1 MSDLI
6 PGKML
11 EEKVFEI
18 EINDNIMESK
28 IIKELINKKLE
39 DISKL
44 QEEVDELQSKCKHNN
59 VVVKNVSEGV
69 FSLRLVCETCSKV
82 IGYPSSSDLKEAGY

>member
-1 MSDLI
+1 
-6 PGKML
+6 ML
-11 EEKVFEI
+11 KEKVFEI

-28 IIKELINKKLE
+28 LIKELINKKLE

-44 QEEVDELQSKCKHNN
+44 QVEVDELQSKCKHNK
-59 VVVKNVSEGV
+59 VIVKNVSDSV

-82 IGYPSSSDLKEAGY
+82 IGYPSSNDLKEAGY

>member
-1 MSDLI
+1 
-6 PGKML
+6 ML
-11 EEKVFEI
+11 KEKVFEI

-28 IIKELINKKLE
+28 LIKELINKKLE

-44 QEEVDELQSKCKHNN
+44 QAEVDEVQSKCKHNK
-59 VVVKNVSEGV
+59 VIVKNVSDSV

-82 IGYPSSSDLKEAGY
+82 IGYPSSNDLKEAGY

>member
-1 MSDLI
+1 
-6 PGKML
+6 ML
-11 EEKVFEI
+11 KEKVFEI

-28 IIKELINKKLE
+28 LIKELINKKLE

-44 QEEVDELQSKCKHNN
+44 QAEVYELQSKCKHNK
-59 VVVKNVSEGV
+59 VIVKNVSDSV

-82 IGYPSSSDLKEAGY
+82 IGYPSSNDLKEAGY

>member
-1 MSDLI
+1 
-6 PGKML
+6 ML

-28 IIKELINKKLE
+28 VIKELINKKLE
-39 DISKL
+39 DISIL
-44 QEEVDELQSKCKHNN
+44 QAEVDELQSKCKHNN

-82 IGYPSSSDLKEAGY
+82 TGYPSSSDLKEAGY